1 MPNDRSKTV
10 FYVLV
15 DSSTEGFSLYTH
27 LRQQGCQVRIAP
39 APRGHTACCGMSIMA
54 DASDIPDVRAAL
66 DADPSLRYDRIIEL
80 ENPIDPHRDVYC

>member
-1 MPNDRSKTV
+1 
-10 FYVLV
+10 
-15 DSSTEGFSLYTH
+15 
-27 LRQQGCQVRIAP
+27 
-39 APRGHTACCGMSIMA
+39 MA